1 MSTNTENLVLTD
13 VQIRQKIR
21 RIAYEIYENN
31 YSEKELI
38 LAGIIDHGYELAR
51 CIADMLTEISPIKV
65 KLIHIDLDKLAPT
78 QSEITLDCKIED
90 VKNKVVILVDD
101 VLNTG
106 RTLAY
111 SLKPFLN
118 VKIKRLEIA
127 VLVNRSHTQFPM
139 YSKYTGYELA
149 TTINEHVKVDLK
161 GKKYSVILQ

>member
-1 MSTNTENLVLTD
+1 MSTDENLVLND

-31 YSEKELI
+31 YDEKELI
-38 LAGIIDHGYELAR
+38 VAGIVDHGYELAR
-51 CIADMLTEISPIKV
+51 LIADVLEEISPLKV

-78 QSEITLDCKIED
+78 QSEIVLDCETD
-90 VKNKVVILVDD
+90 SLKNKVIILVDD

-111 SLKPFLN
+111 SLKPFL
-118 VKIKRLEIA
+118 KIKVKRLEIA

-139 YSKYTGYELA
+139 SSKYTGYELA

-161 GKKYSVILQ
+161 GKKFSVILQ